1 LSILKRKNKND
12 NKKRRRKMTQELDKN
27 GRPKLYCA
35 NCGKR
40 MNYTYTQQWFGCS
53 GYKHWGYWKLR
64 ENNRVFNTRA
74 EAEVELQRLNAL
86 GYVDHH
92 YSGVGNSDLKIDTYG
107 YDREGVKYYVEY
119 SEPVGE
125 QVPWQFHSQECMME
139 FLQRPDIIRQILPI
153 IEANR
158 AEPIIPVKK
167 PRKKRQ
173 VKNDLPDY
181 NAMAKRLARVL

>member
-1 LSILKRKNKND
+1 
-12 NKKRRRKMTQELDKN
+12 MTQELDKT
-27 GRPKLYCA
+27 GRPKVYCA

-53 GYKHWGYWKLR
+53 GYKHWSYWGLKEEGRTFLR
-64 ENNRVFNTRA
+64 RE

-86 GYVDHH
+86 GYRNRH
-92 YSGVGNSDLKIDTYG
+92 YAGVGNAELQVDDVHGWRGDNI
-107 YDREGVKYYVEY
+107 EFYVEH

-125 QVPWQFHSQECMME
+125 TIPWQFHSQECMMQ

-167 PRKKRQ
+167 PRKKRER
-173 VKNDLPDY
+173 KIDLPDY
-181 NAMAKRLARVL
+181 DAMSRRLENIF

>member
-1 LSILKRKNKND
+1 
-12 NKKRRRKMTQELDKN
+12 MTQELDKN
-27 GRPKLYCA
+27 GRPKIYCA

-53 GYKHWGYWKLR
+53 GYKWYGYWQLR
-64 ENNRVFNTRA
+64 NGANERRVFGTRQ
-74 EAEVELQRLNAL
+74 EAEVELRRLEGL
-86 GYVDHH
+86 GYRNRGYD
-92 YSGVGNSDLKIDTYG
+92 GIADKDLKIDSATYYG
-107 YDREGVKYYVEY
+107 QDNRHYYVEH

-125 QVPWQFHSQECMME
+125 PVPWQFHSQECMMQ

-167 PRKKRQ
+167 PRKPRQ

-181 NAMAKRLARVL
+181 NAMAKRLESVL

>member
-1 LSILKRKNKND
+1 
-12 NKKRRRKMTQELDKN
+12 MTQELDKN
-27 GRPKLYCA
+27 GRPKVYCA

-53 GYKHWGYWKLR
+53 GYKYWSYWSLK
-64 ENNRVFNTRA
+64 ENNRVFNTRE
-74 EAEVELQRLNAL
+74 EAQVELQRLNAL
-86 GYVDHH
+86 GYRDRG
-92 YSGVGNSDLKIDTYG
+92 YDSTRDEDLKVDTYE
-107 YDREGVKYYVEY
+107 YDREGLKYYVEY

-125 QVPWQFHSQECMME
+125 PVPWQFHSQECMMQ

-158 AEPIIPVKK
+158 AEPIIPAKK
-167 PRKKRQ
+167 PRKPRQ

-181 NAMAKRLARVL
+181 NAMSRRLESVL

>member
-1 LSILKRKNKND
+1 MSE
-12 NKKRRRKMTQELDKN
+12 ELDKN
-27 GRPKLYCA
+27 GRPKIYCA

-53 GYKHWGYWKLR
+53 GYKHWSYWGLKQEGRTFLR
-64 ENNRVFNTRA
+64 RE

-86 GYVDHH
+86 GYRNRH
-92 YSGVGNSDLKIDTYG
+92 YAGVGNAELQVDDVNSWRGDNM
-107 YDREGVKYYVEY
+107 EFYVEH

-125 QVPWQFHSQECMME
+125 PVPFQFHSQQCMME

-158 AEPIIPVKK
+158 AKPIIPAKK
-167 PRKKRQ
+167 PRKKPQRK
-173 VKNDLPDY
+173 VDLPDY
-181 NAMAKRLARVL
+181 NAMEKRILGLI

>member
-1 LSILKRKNKND
+1 
-12 NKKRRRKMTQELDKN
+12 MTQELDKN
-27 GRPKLYCA
+27 GRPKIYCA

-53 GYKHWGYWKLR
+53 GYKWHGYWQLR
-64 ENNRVFNTRA
+64 DDDRNVFGTRQ
-74 EAEVELQRLNAL
+74 EAEVELRRLEGL
-86 GYVDHH
+86 GYRSRGYDGI
-92 YSGVGNSDLKIDTYG
+92 SDKDLKIDSAMPYG
-107 YDREGVKYYVEY
+107 REDMHYYVEY

-125 QVPWQFHSQECMME
+125 PVPWQFHSQQCMME

-158 AEPIIPVKK
+158 AEPIVPVKK
-167 PRKKRQ
+167 PRKPRQ

-181 NAMAKRLARVL
+181 NAMSRRLESIL

>member
-1 LSILKRKNKND
+1 
-12 NKKRRRKMTQELDKN
+12 MTQELDKN
-27 GRPKLYCA
+27 GRPKIYCA

-53 GYKHWGYWKLR
+53 GYKHWSYWNLKNEGRLFR
-64 ENNRVFNTRA
+64 TRA

-86 GYVDHH
+86 GYRNRQ
-92 YSGVGNSDLKIDTYG
+92 YSGIGNSELKVEDFSSYYGDTR
-107 YDREGVKYYVEY
+107 DRYYVEY

-125 QVPWQFHSQECMME
+125 PVPWQFHSQDCMMT

-158 AEPIIPVKK
+158 AKPIIPAKK
-167 PRKKRQ
+167 PRKKPQR
-173 VKNDLPDY
+173 KIDLPDY
-181 NAMAKRLARVL
+181 NAMEKRILGLI

>member
-1 LSILKRKNKND
+1 
-12 NKKRRRKMTQELDKN
+12 MTQELDKN
-27 GRPKLYCA
+27 GRPKLYYA

-53 GYKHWGYWKLR
+53 GYKHHSYWNLK
-64 ENNRVFNTRA
+64 ENNRVFNTRE
-74 EAEVELQRLNAL
+74 EAQVEIQRLNAL
-86 GYVDHH
+86 DYRNRH
-92 YSGVGNSDLKIDTYG
+92 YAGVGNSNLKVDTYE
-107 YDREGVKYYVEY
+107 YDREGLKYYVEY

-125 QVPWQFHSQECMME
+125 PVPWQFHSQQCMME

-158 AEPIIPVKK
+158 AEPIVPAQK
-167 PRKKRQ
+167 PRKPRP

-181 NAMAKRLARVL
+181 NAMSRRLENIL

>member
-1 LSILKRKNKND
+1 
-12 NKKRRRKMTQELDKN
+12 MTQELDKN
-27 GRPKLYCA
+27 GRPKIYCA

-53 GYKHWGYWKLR
+53 GYKHWSYWNLKD
-64 ENNRVFNTRA
+64 EGRVFITRA

-86 GYVDHH
+86 GYRNRQ
-92 YSGVGNSDLKIDTYG
+92 YSGVGNSELKVEEFSSYYGDTR
-107 YDREGVKYYVEY
+107 DRYYVEY

-125 QVPWQFHSQECMME
+125 PVPWQFHSQDCMMT

-181 NAMAKRLARVL
+181 NAMSRRLESIL